1 VSLSKGSQRVLHPQR
16 RKHAPLTP
24 WTKEETMVATDEL
37 TREQIKAIIIAFKGR
52 RPDITDI
59 LVDILNGMEG
69 GDTRESDS

>member
-1 VSLSKGSQRVLHPQR
+1 
-16 RKHAPLTP
+16 
-24 WTKEETMVATDEL
+24 MVATDEL